1 MDLQVLKGLK
11 KNFILMSMLELVGG
25 LFMIVFSARSL
36 EIIVR
41 LLGIVAGAYGVITF
55 FAWLIK
61 KDKSGSAGVIITSV
75 LGVVAGVLL
84 LLLYKHILV
93 VFTVVSGAFVGIFGV
108 VKLTNMFSMKKAGF
122 KKCWIILIIIGL
134 IVGLGVFIGLK
145 VTESS
150 KVNSILIGVALIL
163 GCVSDIVAAAGA
175 TDVEKQLK
183 AAPEVEVSEIET
195 SEEKKSE

>member
-36 EIIVR
+36 EIVVR

-55 FAWLIK
+55 LAWLIR
-61 KDKSGSAGVIITSV
+61 KDKSGAAGVIITSI
-75 LGVVAGVLL
+75 LGVVVCVLL
-84 LLLYKHILV
+84 LLLYNSILG

-122 KKCWIILIIIGL
+122 KKWWIILIIIAL
-134 IVGLGVFIGLK
+134 IAGLGIVIGLNIAG
-145 VTESS
+145 SDA
-150 KVNSILIGVALIL
+150 VNSILIGVALIL
-163 GCVSDIVAAAGA
+163 GCAADIVAAAGA
-175 TDVEKQLK
+175 SDVQRQLAVANEVDVTD
-183 AAPEVEVSEIET
+183 IT
-195 SEEKKSE
+195 EEKK

>member
-55 FAWLIK
+55 FSWLIK
-61 KDKSGSAGVIITSV
+61 KDKSGSAGVIVTSV
-75 LGVVAGVLL
+75 LGVVAGVML
-84 LLLYKHILV
+84 LLLYKYILG
-93 VFTVVSGAFVGIFGV
+93 VFTIVSGAFVGIFGV

-122 KKCWIILIIIGL
+122 NKWWIILIIIVL
-134 IVGLGVFIGLK
+134 IAGLGVVIGLN
-145 VTESS
+145 VSGS
-150 KVNSILIGVALIL
+150 DAVNSILIGAALIL
-163 GCVSDIVAAAGA
+163 GCAADIVAAAGA
-175 TDVEKQLK
+175 SDVQRQLA
-183 AAPEVEVSEIET
+183 AAPELDVTE
-195 SEEKKSE
+195 EEK

>member
-1 MDLQVLKGLK
+1 MDLQVLRGLK

-36 EIIVR
+36 EMIVR

-84 LLLYKHILV
+84 LLLYKNILT
-93 VFTVVSGAFVGIFGV
+93 VFTVVAGAFVGIFGV

-122 KKCWIILIIIGL
+122 KRWWIILIIIVL
-134 IVGLGVFIGLK
+134 IAGLGVVIGLK
-145 VTESS
+145 VAASDT
-150 KVNSILIGVALIL
+150 VNSILIGVALIL
-163 GCVSDIVAAAGA
+163 GCAADIVAAAGA
-175 TDVEKQLK
+175 SDVQKQLVE
-183 AAPEVEVSEIET
+183 APEIDVT
-195 SEEKKSE
+195 EEDK

>member
-11 KNFILMSMLELVGG
+11 KNFILMSMMELVGG

-61 KDKSGSAGVIITSV
+61 KDKSGSAGVIVTSV
-75 LGVVAGVLL
+75 LGVVAGVML
-84 LLLYKHILV
+84 LLLYKYILG
-93 VFTVVSGAFVGIFGV
+93 VFTIVSGAFVGIFGV

-122 KKCWIILIIIGL
+122 KKWWIILIIIVL
-134 IVGLGVFIGLK
+134 IAGLGVAIGLNIGG
-145 VTESS
+145 SDA
-150 KVNSILIGVALIL
+150 VNSILIGAALIL
-163 GCVSDIVAAAGA
+163 GCAADIVAAAGA
-175 TDVEKQLK
+175 SDVQRQL
-183 AAPEVEVSEIET
+183 AVSPEVDVTEDKGE
-195 SEEKKSE
+195 

>member
-36 EIIVR
+36 EMIVR
-41 LLGIVAGAYGVITF
+41 LLGIVAGAYGIITF
-55 FAWLIK
+55 LAWLIK

-75 LGVVAGVLL
+75 LGVVAGVML
-84 LLLYKHILV
+84 LLLYKSILG

-122 KKCWIILIIIGL
+122 KKWWIILVIIAL
-134 IVGLGVFIGLK
+134 IAGLGVVIGLN
-145 VTESS
+145 VAGSDA
-150 KVNSILIGVALIL
+150 VNSILIGAALIL
-163 GCVSDIVAAAGA
+163 GCAADIVAAAGA
-175 TDVEKQLK
+175 SDVQRQL
-183 AAPEVEVSEIET
+183 AVAPEVDVT
-195 SEEKKSE
+195 EEKE